1 MTLGFSS
8 ACLPAWLLTHVA
20 PITSFGQCQP
30 NCWICKTPKK
40 DSLTDGRFAEG
51 VPLTP
56 QREGH
61 AAQPMLCFGGSRP
74 SPWPF
79 RINADLQI
87 ESQHADSSEEHSPC
101 SAQGTEG
108 VTLHARCVEE
118 AAPVKGPEREPITSV
133 GHFKKAELA
142 HGVLC
147 SPP

>member
-1 MTLGFSS
+1 
-8 ACLPAWLLTHVA
+8 
-20 PITSFGQCQP
+20 
-30 NCWICKTPKK
+30 
-40 DSLTDGRFAEG
+40 
-51 VPLTP
+51 
-56 QREGH
+56 
-61 AAQPMLCFGGSRP
+61 MLCFGGSRP

-87 ESQHADSSEEHSPC
+87 ESLHADSSEEHSPC
-101 SAQGTEG
+101 SAEGTEG

-118 AAPVKGPEREPITSV
+118 AAPAKGPEREPITSV